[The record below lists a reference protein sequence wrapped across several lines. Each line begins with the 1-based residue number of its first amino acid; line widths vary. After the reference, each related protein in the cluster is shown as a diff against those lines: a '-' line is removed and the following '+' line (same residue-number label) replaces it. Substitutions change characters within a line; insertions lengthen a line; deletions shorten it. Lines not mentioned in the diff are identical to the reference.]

1 MTIFDASVKLYG
13 WFNEHD
19 SFCLDTDE
27 SKLMSDVDR
36 KKYKKKEE
44 VSAISC
50 ALDRLKTMNVI
61 DSTEIDGKKIWVLEK
76 GFDTLSQT
84 VELTPETCLSI
95 STLVN
100 GFCDVIDN
108 SSDKVDPHNVTEKD
122 VKNLLFVAAYLM
134 DERGKDQ

>member
-44 VSAISC
+44 VSAI
-50 ALDRLKTMNVI
+50 
-61 DSTEIDGKKIWVLEK
+61 
-76 GFDTLSQT
+76 
-84 VELTPETCLSI
+84 
-95 STLVN
+95 
-100 GFCDVIDN
+100 
-108 SSDKVDPHNVTEKD
+108 
-122 VKNLLFVAAYLM
+122 
-134 DERGKDQ
+134 

>member
-84 VELTPETCLSI
+84 VELTPLTRY
-95 STLVN
+95 V
-100 GFCDVIDN
+100 
-108 SSDKVDPHNVTEKD
+108 
-122 VKNLLFVAAYLM
+122 Y
-134 DERGKDQ
+134 

>member
-1 MTIFDASVKLYG
+1 MTVFEASVKLYA

-19 SFCLDTDE
+19 SFCLDTDVSE
-27 SKLMSDVDR
+27 LMGNAKR
-36 KKYKKKEE
+36 KKFQKEE
-44 VSAISC
+44 EISAISC
-50 ALDRLKTMNVI
+50 ALNELKNLNLI
-61 DSTEIDGKKIWVLEK
+61 DHAEVNDKKIWVLK
-76 GFDTLSQT
+76 KSFDTLSQT

-108 SSDKVDPHNVTEKD
+108 TADKVDPKDITEKD

-134 DERGKDQ
+134 DERNKD

>member
-1 MTIFDASVKLYG
+1 MTVFEASVKLYA

-27 SKLMSDVDR
+27 SELMGNAKR
-36 KKYKKKEE
+36 KKFQKEE
-44 VSAISC
+44 EISAISC
-50 ALDRLKTMNVI
+50 ALNELKNLNLI
-61 DSTEIDGKKIWVLEK
+61 DHAEVNDKKIWVLK
-76 GFDTLSQT
+76 KSFDTLSQT

-108 SSDKVDPHNVTEKD
+108 TADKVDPKDITEKD

-134 DERGKDQ
+134 DERNKY